1 MNNLNLTLSNLTGSR
16 ICHDLISPIGAINNG
31 LELIELKGDQVSSEM
46 SLIEQSCAAAA
57 ARIQFFRIA
66 YGTALD
72 GQIISYHE
80 TVRIIN
86 AAIQSERLII
96 LWHPKDDLPRREIQ
110 LAFLL
115 LQCFETALPFGGTI
129 HVNREENTW
138 SISSGADRL
147 EIDPALWRYLV
158 TTSPRTEIAPAH
170 VQFALLPEC
179 VFETGR
185 DLQVEQTEQM
195 LRVTV

>member
-1 MNNLNLTLSNLTGSR
+1 MNNLNLTLSNLIGSR

-80 TVRIIN
+80 TVRSIN

-129 HVNREENTW
+129 HVNRKADTW
-138 SISSGADRL
+138 RISSGAD
-147 EIDPALWRYLV
+147 
-158 TTSPRTEIAPAH
+158 
-170 VQFALLPEC
+170 
-179 VFETGR
+179 
-185 DLQVEQTEQM
+185 QVE
-195 LRVTV
+195 VDPV